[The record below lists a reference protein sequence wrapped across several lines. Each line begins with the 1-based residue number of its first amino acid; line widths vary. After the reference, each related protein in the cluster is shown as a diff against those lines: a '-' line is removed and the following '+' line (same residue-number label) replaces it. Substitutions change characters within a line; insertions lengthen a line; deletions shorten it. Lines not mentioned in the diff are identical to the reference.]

1 MLKNK
6 RKIEFNNDE
15 LRLMTYALND
25 FRSKTL
31 KENKHT
37 DAINDVI
44 RILKNKTKVEKYEVG
59 VMINALVEKK
69 KTIDI
74 KNADTTIIN
83 NLLTKLFQIY
93 EYWQT

>member
-1 MLKNK
+1 MQKNK
-6 RKIEFNNDE
+6 RKIKFSDDE
-15 LRLMTYALND
+15 LKIMMYALND

-44 RILKNKTKVEKYEVG
+44 RILKNKTRVDKYELG
-59 VMINALVEKK
+59 VMINALVETK

-74 KNADTTIIN
+74 KNEDTTIIN
-83 NLLTKLFQIY
+83 HLLTQLLQIY

>member
-6 RKIEFNNDE
+6 RKIEFSNDE
-15 LRLMTYALND
+15 LNLMIYVLND
-25 FRSKTL
+25 FRSKIL
-31 KENKHT
+31 KENKYT

-44 RILKNKTKVEKYEVG
+44 RILKNKTKVDKYELG

-69 KTIDI
+69 KTINI
-74 KNADTTIIN
+74 KNADTTKIN
-83 NLLTKLFQIY
+83 NLLTNLLQIY

>member
-6 RKIEFNNDE
+6 RKIEFSNDE
-15 LRLMTYALND
+15 LNLMIYVLND

-31 KENKHT
+31 KENKYT

-44 RILKNKTKVEKYEVG
+44 RILKNKTKVDKYELG

-74 KNADTTIIN
+74 KNADTTKIN
-83 NLLTKLFQIY
+83 NLLTNLLQIY

>member
-44 RILKNKTKVEKYEVG
+44 RILKNKTKVDKYELG